1 MVSGILMSCDP
12 NHTNTF
18 SSGTDAVSITK
29 SGLHSNHQF
38 MPENNQVIKAKR
50 ELYKAN
56 ASSEIS
62 ETQAPAIGLV
72 LVLML
77 GVILSWKSKIW
88 TGYEYA

>member
-1 MVSGILMSCDP
+1 
-12 NHTNTF
+12 
-18 SSGTDAVSITK
+18 
-29 SGLHSNHQF
+29 

-88 TGYEYA
+88 TGYDYA